1 MKRDKIN
8 FSNQDFDTSFVS
20 DIARLNYKL
29 YSQQSCTQGQ
39 MQKVGEKSQT
49 IGLFQWIKIKMMSL
63 F

>member
-1 MKRDKIN
+1 MKRDKVN

-39 MQKVGEKSQT
+39 KVGKKSQA

>member
-1 MKRDKIN
+1 MKRDRIN
-8 FSNQDFDTSFVS
+8 FGNQDFDTSFVS

-39 MQKVGEKSQT
+39 KASKKSQA

>member
-1 MKRDKIN
+1 MKRDKVN

-39 MQKVGEKSQT
+39 RVGEKSQA